1 MALLKLDRPAV
12 VPYLTCGWPTPE
24 GFLQAAEIIGD
35 LGCPYFEVGFPFS
48 DPIADGPVI
57 QQTSSE
63 ALAQGMDLDLCFE
76 LTGDA
81 VERAGCPA
89 VVMTYANLVYHLGAE
104 TFCRRLKDVG
114 GEGLIVADL
123 CFEESEPLQTLCAE
137 CGLDLISFLA
147 PTTLGERRKI
157 IAEQARGFLYLVAV
171 RGVTGGTTA
180 LTGELAQ
187 LIADAKQQANCPV
200 LVGFGIRGP
209 EQVSEMLG
217 RGGADG
223 VIVGTAL
230 LETLR
235 RESDRGESI
244 RRATQAFLEP
254 LIQAASEA
262 WDSRAL
268 ASGG

>member
-1 MALLKLDRPAV
+1 MSLPQLESPAV

-24 GFLQAAEIIGD
+24 CFLQAAEIIGD

-63 ALAQGMDLDLCFE
+63 ALEQGMDLDLCFE

-81 VERAGCPA
+81 VARAGCPA

-104 TFCRRLKDVG
+104 TFCRRLKEAG
-114 GEGLIVADL
+114 GGGLIVADL
-123 CFEESEPLQTLCAE
+123 LFEESETLRAICQQYD
-137 CGLDLISFLA
+137 LDLISFLA
-147 PTTLGERRKI
+147 PTTLGERRKK

-171 RGVTGGTTA
+171 RGVTGGSTV
-180 LTGELAQ
+180 LTQELAQ
-187 LIADAKQQANCPV
+187 LIADAKRHASCPV
-200 LVGFGIRGP
+200 LVGFGIRGA
-209 EQVSEMLG
+209 EQVAEFLG
-217 RGGADG
+217 PGGADG

-230 LETLR
+230 LEALR
-235 RESDRGESI
+235 RESDQGESI

-254 LIQAASEA
+254 LVQAAAEA
-262 WDSRAL
+262 GEARVN
-268 ASGG
+268 SGG